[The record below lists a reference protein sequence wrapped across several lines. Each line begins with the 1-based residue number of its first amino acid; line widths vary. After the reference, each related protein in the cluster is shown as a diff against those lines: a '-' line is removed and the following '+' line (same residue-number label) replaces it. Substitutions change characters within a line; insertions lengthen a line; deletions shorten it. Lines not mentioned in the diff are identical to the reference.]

1 MKMGDS
7 PKVNIDVIPTGSIG
21 LDMALGVG
29 GVPRGRMI
37 EIFGPESS
45 GKTTLALHIVA
56 ESQKKGGVCA
66 YIDAEHAMD
75 PDYARKLGVEQ
86 RAW

>member
-1 MKMGDS
+1 MQKDNKKAQNGGAIEDTIKS
-7 PKVNIDVIPTGSIG
+7 IQTKFGERSCGFPKVNIDVIPTGSIG

-45 GKTTLALHIVA
+45 GKQHWLYT
-56 ESQKKGGVCA
+56 
-66 YIDAEHAMD
+66 
-75 PDYARKLGVEQ
+75 
-86 RAW
+86 